1 VPELSRLRRLGAA
14 VFAVYY
20 NTQWQARGLL
30 NPAMFPGGL
39 SVLGLEEAI
48 DVIARDFVSD
58 PKYGRAFARLALA
71 QLARATAPAGGRRQE
86 LERHT
91 RPLIEA
97 LCADQRSVH
106 AFMASHRLPTA
117 VRPEDFC
124 RTQVLD
130 ESGEH
135 PNQRFIHA
143 LTAFDP
149 ERRMRRFCKSW
160 SYADRI
166 TDICVCVEV
175 KRPYAEFPDLL
186 DPRNWSK
193 NVPLVWERS
202 DALGS
207 LPESIQGPFIPLPGL
222 QPFAG
227 KFYEVAMFSL
237 GLANFATYRNLLNIS
252 INEPGHDCTATMPQ
266 PPGPIS
272 TYFCYTQYDCLE
284 TDMLGLGTFYGG
296 IDYDRGFGM
305 AEKIDDEWTR
315 LWARKRAR
323 FDQPPGLLNAL
334 YNDVASI
341 YLPMLIEA
349 LVVFAAIINFEDA

>member
-1 VPELSRLRRLGAA
+1 
-14 VFAVYY
+14 
-20 NTQWQARGLL
+20 
-30 NPAMFPGGL
+30 MFPGGL
-39 SVLGLEEAI
+39 SVLGLDEAI
-48 DVIARDFVSD
+48 DLIAKDFVSD

-71 QLARATAPAGGRRQE
+71 QLARATAPAGGKRDE

-91 RPLIEA
+91 RPLIDA
-97 LCADQRSVH
+97 LFGDDQSAT
-106 AFMASHRLPTA
+106 AFLGKHRPPGNL
-117 VRPEDFC
+117 RPEEFC
-124 RTQVLD
+124 RKQVLD
-130 ESGEH
+130 LSGEH

-143 LTAFDP
+143 LSSFHPSD
-149 ERRMRRFCKSW
+149 RVMRRFCKSW

-166 TDICVCVEV
+166 TDICVSVEV
-175 KRPYAEFPDLL
+175 QRPYAEFPELL
-186 DPRNWSK
+186 DPRNWAE

-202 DALGS
+202 DALQS
-207 LPESIQGPFIPLPGL
+207 LPESIQGPFEPVPGRE
-222 QPFAG
+222 PFAG
-227 KFYEVAMFSL
+227 KFYEVALFSL
-237 GLANFATYRNLLNIS
+237 GLVNFATYRNLLNIN
-252 INEPGHDCTATMPQ
+252 INQLGHDCHATMPQ

-305 AEKIDDEWTR
+305 AEKIDEQWTR

-349 LVVFAAIINFEDA
+349 LVVFAAIINFEEA